1 MRKVSGTLKLRIRHS
16 IGRDLAHKN
25 AVGEGSTTRKLQNDH
40 HARLTAKERFNFA
53 GYHII

>member
-16 IGRDLAHKN
+16 IGRDLAQKN